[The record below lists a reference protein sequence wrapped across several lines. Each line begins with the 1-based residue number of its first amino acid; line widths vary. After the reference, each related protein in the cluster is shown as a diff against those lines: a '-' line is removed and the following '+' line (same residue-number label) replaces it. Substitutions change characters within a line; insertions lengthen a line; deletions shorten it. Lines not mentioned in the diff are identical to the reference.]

1 MKRLKKE
8 EQYIGHGYFL
18 LDNRNYVSK
27 AVCIGYRKEV
37 WLDYGET
44 KSEYYLEF
52 PSRIRTGTVE
62 VKEHLVF
69 DTFDEALQYKIKQ
82 DAVYIHYVD
91 GEIDRA
97 KIWLGLSKR
106 FTGLEGP
113 KRKAYDKLLDLGDY
127 HLQQFK
133 ECIRKL
139 RKLQKVAGRSKK
151 QDE

>member
-8 EQYIGHGYFL
+8 EQYIGHGYFI

-37 WLDYGET
+37 WKEDGET
-44 KSEYYLEF
+44 KEQYYLEF
-52 PSRIRTGTVE
+52 PCRIGTTE
-62 VKEHLVF
+62 VHEKLVF
-69 DTFDEALQYKIKQ
+69 DTFDEALQQKIKQ
-82 DAVYIHYVD
+82 DAVYIRYVD
-91 GEIDRA
+91 GEIERA

-106 FTGLEGP
+106 LTGLEGP

-127 HLQQFK
+127 HLQQVK
-133 ECIRKL
+133 ACIRKL

>member
-8 EQYIGHGYFL
+8 EQYIGHGYFI

-27 AVCIGYRKEV
+27 AVCVGYRKEV
-37 WLDYGET
+37 WTEDGEL
-44 KSEYYLEF
+44 KAAYYLDF
-52 PSRIRTGTVE
+52 STRTGVIE
-62 VKEHLVF
+62 VHEASVF
-69 DTFDEALQYKIKQ
+69 DTFYDVLQKKLTQ
-82 DAVYIHYVD
+82 DSKYIHND
-91 GEIDRA
+91 TEIEQAR
-97 KIWLGLSKR
+97 IWLDLSKG

-113 KRKAYDKLLDLGDY
+113 KRKAYDKLLALGDY

-133 ECIRKL
+133 ACVRKL